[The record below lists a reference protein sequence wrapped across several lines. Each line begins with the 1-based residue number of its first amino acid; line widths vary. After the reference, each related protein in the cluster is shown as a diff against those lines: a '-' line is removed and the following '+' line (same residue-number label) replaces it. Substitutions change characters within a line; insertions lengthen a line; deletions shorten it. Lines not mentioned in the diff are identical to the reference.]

1 MIVDSLLYL
10 PLQSSFDFI
19 VELLVGFVMELNQ
32 FLALSNE
39 RLVILTWLDSAQF
52 PKI

>member
-1 MIVDSLLYL
+1 MIVGSILYL
-10 PLQSSFDFI
+10 PPQSSFDFI

-39 RLVILTWLDSAQF
+39 RLVILYWLDSAQF